1 MVKPLFGTTNG
12 GGLMETTWSTADT
25 QTTAEQDR
33 HTRPLDTLLVAL
45 GDAQCG
51 TCQAIMHMLKAH
63 IEVSI
68 PVWPKGGA
76 R

>member
-1 MVKPLFGTTNG
+1 
-12 GGLMETTWSTADT
+12 METWSTADT

-33 HTRPLDTLLVAL
+33 HSRPLDTLLVAL
-45 GDAQCG
+45 SEAKCG
-51 TCQAIMHMLKAH
+51 TCEAIMHMLKAH
-63 IEVSI
+63 IEVSV

>member
-1 MVKPLFGTTNG
+1 M
-12 GGLMETTWSTADT
+12 STALDQRT
-25 QTTAEQDR
+25 SEPDR

-45 GDAQCG
+45 DEAQCG
-51 TCQAIMHMLKAH
+51 TCQAILHMLLAH

-68 PVWPKGGA
+68 PAWPNGGA

>member
-1 MVKPLFGTTNG
+1 
-12 GGLMETTWSTADT
+12 METTWSTADT

-45 GDAQCG
+45 GDAKCG
-51 TCQAIMHMLKAH
+51 TCTAILHMLLAH
-63 IEVSI
+63 LEISI
-68 PVWPKGGA
+68 PAWPKSGV

>member
-1 MVKPLFGTTNG
+1 
-12 GGLMETTWSTADT
+12 METTWSAADT

-45 GDAQCG
+45 SEAKCG
-51 TCQAIMHMLKAH
+51 TCEAIMHMLKAH
-63 IEVSI
+63 LEVSI
-68 PVWPKGGA
+68 PAWPKGGV

>member
-1 MVKPLFGTTNG
+1 MA
-12 GGLMETTWSTADT
+12 TWRTADT
-25 QTTAEQDR
+25 QTTVEQDR

-45 GDAQCG
+45 SEAQCG
-51 TCQAIMHMLKAH
+51 TCTAILHMLRAH

-68 PVWPKGGA
+68 PAWPKGGA